1 VTHRAIS
8 WPNRRAGCL
17 SLSQQQRLAA
27 LLALLRQ
34 ESIEAEMLDRFD
46 YPTFGSISEVRRMMS
61 GCAGAIILGF
71 IDIKIANGT

>member
-1 VTHRAIS
+1 
-8 WPNRRAGCL
+8 
-17 SLSQQQRLAA
+17 
-27 LLALLRQ
+27 
-34 ESIEAEMLDRFD
+34 MLDRFD